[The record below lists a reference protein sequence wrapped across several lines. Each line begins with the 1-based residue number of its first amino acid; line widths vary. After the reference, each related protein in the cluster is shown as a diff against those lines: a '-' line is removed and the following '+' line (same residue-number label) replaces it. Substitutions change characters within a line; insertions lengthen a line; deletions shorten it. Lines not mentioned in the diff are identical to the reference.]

1 MASNGYPQQGE
12 STSPATTTMSAGQY
26 SGSTAQPPDQVG
38 WLFVEQYY
46 TTLGE
51 TPDKLS
57 LFYGKKSSLVWGTE
71 GETLPMIQGRSEIS
85 ERIKSLHFK
94 DCKVRVTNV
103 DSQASAGGGILIQV
117 MGDMIKDQGPCQRFT
132 QTFFLAE
139 QPNGYFVLNDIF
151 RYLKEEEEVF
161 PEEEEAAPEPE
172 AVPVEESPVE
182 EPEPVKESEDTSVPT
197 EAEPEPEP
205 TKPEEPVSV
214 APAVPEIS
222 AAVPTVNEI
231 TNGTPVVEEA
241 ESVPEPMIELPE
253 AVPEPTEEALP
264 SLPAPQAESTD
275 VTPAQLTPVATP
287 PPQQIPVEKPA
298 APVPP
303 PAPARPATWAS
314 LLGSN
319 SRPTVPVASP
329 APQATQAPPVS
340 QQPVQTSQSNTAAA
354 ASTSSGHGW
363 QSVSD
368 SSRRY
373 AKPTSIAGAGD
384 LQTQAFIKYGS
395 ENIDVSSLKDVL
407 GNFGT
412 IKNVEMIRERSCAF
426 VEFDT
431 PASCKAAKVASPLR
445 IGGQNIYVE
454 ERRPGNRV
462 NRPGSY
468 GPRSQAG
475 GQRGGERQGQGRGA
489 FQRVEGRFDGR
500 GDSREGGRGSARG
513 GRATPRG
520 SHGAAAT
527 N

>member
-12 STSPATTTMSAGQY
+12 STSPATTTMSAGQS
-26 SGSTAQPPDQVG
+26 SGSTAKPPDQVG
-38 WLFVEQYY
+38 WYFVEQYY
-46 TTLGE
+46 TTLGKN
-51 TPDKLS
+51 PDQVS

-71 GETLPMIQGRSEIS
+71 GEVQPMVQGRHEIS

-103 DSQASAGGGILIQV
+103 DSQASADGGILIQV
-117 MGDMIKDQGPCQRFT
+117 MGEMINDQGPCQRFT

-151 RYLKEEEEVF
+151 RYLKEEEEEEEGVEEEAEEEGEGLLEENAEEEVL

-172 AVPVEESPVE
+172 AIPVEEFPVE
-182 EPEPVKESEDTSVPT
+182 EPVKESEDTSVPI
-197 EAEPEPEP
+197 EAEPEPEQ
-205 TKPEEPVSV
+205 TKPEEPVSI

-241 ESVPEPMIELPE
+241 ESVPEPMVEEPE
-253 AVPEPTEEALP
+253 AVPESTEEALP
-264 SLPAPQAESTD
+264 SAPAPQAESID
-275 VTPAQLTPVATP
+275 ITPAQLTPVATP
-287 PPQQIPVEKPA
+287 PPQQTPVEKPA

-303 PAPARPATWAS
+303 PAPAKPATWAS

-319 SRPTVPVASP
+319 ARPTVP
-329 APQATQAPPVS
+329 
-340 QQPVQTSQSNTAAA
+340 
-354 ASTSSGHGW
+354 
-363 QSVSD
+363 
-368 SSRRY
+368 
-373 AKPTSIAGAGD
+373 
-384 LQTQAFIKYGS
+384 
-395 ENIDVSSLKDVL
+395 
-407 GNFGT
+407 
-412 IKNVEMIRERSCAF
+412 SCVF

-431 PASCKAAKVASPLR
+431 PASVKAAKGASPLR
-445 IGGQNIYVE
+445 IGDQNIYVD
-454 ERRPGNRV
+454 ERRVPVMRV
-462 NRPGSY
+462 SRPGSY
-468 GPRSQAG
+468 GPRNQAG
-475 GQRGGERQGQGRGA
+475 GQRGGERQGQGRGG